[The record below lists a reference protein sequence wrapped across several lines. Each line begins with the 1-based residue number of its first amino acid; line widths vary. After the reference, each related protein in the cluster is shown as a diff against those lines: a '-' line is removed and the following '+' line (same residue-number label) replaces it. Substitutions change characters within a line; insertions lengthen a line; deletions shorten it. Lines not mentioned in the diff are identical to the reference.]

1 MDDLQLRA
9 CAHQV
14 WTVAAAE
21 MDRLKQSVD
30 MEAFTRVVEL
40 LARHSGRVVTTGI
53 GTSGIAARKLAHSL
67 SCIEIPSFYLN
78 PSDAVHGAMGS
89 VQGGDVMFL
98 VSKGGGTK
106 ELVQLLPSLNKKKV
120 ITIAVT
126 ENSESALGKGCDYL
140 LQVQVEREAD
150 PFDMLATTSILAVIA
165 VFDALCI
172 ALMQETG
179 YTKEQFAV
187 IHPAGAV
194 GERLLQ
200 QEQED

>member
-30 MEAFTRVVEL
+30 MEAFTRVVGL

-67 SCIEIPSFYLN
+67 SCIEIPHSISI
-78 PSDAVHGAMGS
+78 PPMRCTEPWES

-126 ENSESALGKGCDYL
+126 ENSDSALARG
-140 LQVQVEREAD
+140 
-150 PFDMLATTSILAVIA
+150 ATT
-165 VFDALCI
+165 CCRC
-172 ALMQETG
+172 
-179 YTKEQFAV
+179 
-187 IHPAGAV
+187 
-194 GERLLQ
+194 RLNARLIRSTCWRPQ
-200 QEQED
+200 ASLRSSRSSMHCA